1 MKVTVYVAAQDKISG
16 HHRAVTLHVQSATTV
31 ILHPL
36 GLGLFEY
43 TFENAQWRTSKTNAT
58 IVTLYLL
65 MQVL

>member
-1 MKVTVYVAAQDKISG
+1 MTNAAVQHIYDEHYLSYYLEVKS
-16 HHRAVTLHVQSATTV
+16 QSATNVT
-31 ILHPL
+31 LHPL

-43 TFENAQWRTSKTNAT
+43 TFKNAQWRTSKTNTA